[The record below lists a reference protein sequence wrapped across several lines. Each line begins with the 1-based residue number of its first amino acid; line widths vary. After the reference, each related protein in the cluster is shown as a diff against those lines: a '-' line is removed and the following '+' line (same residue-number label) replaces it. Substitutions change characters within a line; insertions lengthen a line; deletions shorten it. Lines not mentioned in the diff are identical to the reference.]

1 MSIKMQVSPKN
12 IIYTISNVRFIFHH
26 LKYSLFRKQVT
37 SKKKKLKAHMN
48 ETLIKGRWKLVA
60 AKQFDDNDT
69 EACNVRIQI

>member
-12 IIYTISNVRFIFHH
+12 IIYTISNVSFIFHH

-48 ETLIKGRWKLVA
+48 ETLIKGR
-60 AKQFDDNDT
+60 
-69 EACNVRIQI
+69 